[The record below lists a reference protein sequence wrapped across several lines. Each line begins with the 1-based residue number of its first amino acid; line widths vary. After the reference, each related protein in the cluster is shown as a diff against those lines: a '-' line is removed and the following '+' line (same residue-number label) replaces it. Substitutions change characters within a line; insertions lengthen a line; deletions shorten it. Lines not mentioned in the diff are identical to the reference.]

1 MNRNK
6 HTKIYIA
13 GSNGMVGS
21 ALVRELTSNG
31 YDNLLT
37 PTRAEL
43 NLLSQQDVLNY
54 FKTHKPAY
62 VIDAAAKVGGIHA
75 NNSYRADFIFQ
86 NLCMQN
92 NLFQAAFENNV
103 DNFLFLGSSCIYPKN
118 APQPMSEECLLSS
131 PLEKTNEPYAIAK
144 IAGLKLAE
152 CFRSQYG
159 KNYFSVMPTNLYGVN
174 DNFHPENSHVIPALI
189 QRLAKIIDSGENV
202 FEVWGTGT
210 ARREFLYVDDLASAC
225 VYLLESK
232 TKVPDIINIGYGSD
246 VTVGE
251 LAILLAEIME
261 FKGRILFNTN
271 YPDGTMKKLL
281 DSSKILK
288 LGWKPKISLREGLEK
303 TVRFYRENSLHHRSH

>member
-1 MNRNK
+1 
-6 HTKIYIA
+6 
-13 GSNGMVGS
+13 
-21 ALVRELTSNG
+21 
-31 YDNLLT
+31 
-37 PTRAEL
+37 
-43 NLLSQQDVLNY
+43 
-54 FKTHKPAY
+54 
-62 VIDAAAKVGGIHA
+62 
-75 NNSYRADFIFQ
+75 
-86 NLCMQN
+86 
-92 NLFQAAFENNV
+92 
-103 DNFLFLGSSCIYPKN
+103 
-118 APQPMSEECLLSS
+118 
-131 PLEKTNEPYAIAK
+131 
-144 IAGLKLAE
+144 
-152 CFRSQYG
+152 
-159 KNYFSVMPTNLYGVN
+159 MPTNLYGVN